1 MKLTLIEALFLFLV
15 VGVLY
20 LIYLI
25 PPVNRLVQSLAS
37 RYRDFLYTLVFA
49 LFVAAVMYY
58 IVLPRM

>member
-1 MKLTLIEALFLFLV
+1 MKSTLIEALILFLLL
-15 VGVLY
+15 GVLY

-25 PPVNRLVQSLAS
+25 PPVNRLVRSLAS

-58 IVLPRM
+58 IILPRM